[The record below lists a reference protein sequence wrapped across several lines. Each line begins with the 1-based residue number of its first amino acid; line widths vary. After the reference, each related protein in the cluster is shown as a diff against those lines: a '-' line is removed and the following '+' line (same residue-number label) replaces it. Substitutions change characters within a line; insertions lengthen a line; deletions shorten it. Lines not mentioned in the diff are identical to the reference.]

1 MDVMVRT
8 NSRFTPKPVVCTNT
22 AELDDI
28 KSALFHKIQELAESD
43 KLGNV
48 DIDELYSISDKL
60 IGWSPDLGEEEK

>member
-48 DIDELYSISDKL
+48 DIDELYSISDEL
-60 IGWSPDLGEEEK
+60 VSWSPNLEEE